1 MAKEQKFVSVVA
13 YVHNDQAHLNSFL
26 SSVMGKCTEL
36 FDKCEL
42 ILVNDHST
50 DQSLNTIHKFFE
62 EYPPEYMVSIIRMGM
77 FQGMESSMNAG
88 RDMAIGDYVFEFDDL
103 YIDYDLNMIEK
114 AYRKCLEG
122 NDIVSVASN
131 ARMRMTSRWFYKVYN
146 SVSRT
151 QNRIGQATFRLLS
164 RRAINRVKSI
174 GTYIPYRKA
183 VYMNCGLVVAR
194 IEYQSTFG
202 KDKLTKHSNRNERT
216 GLAIDSF
223 IYFTNVM
230 EKISLA
236 ISAVFLVIAIAVIIF
251 ALYSFFMDSHL
262 ASGWV
267 SIMGF
272 LSIGFMGIFGLL
284 TIILKYLSVV
294 VNLIFRQQRYLIE
307 DVEKISKN

>member
-13 YVHNDQAHLNSFL
+13 YVHNDQTHLNSFL
-26 SSVMGKCTEL
+26 TCVMGKCMEL

-50 DQSLNTIHKFFE
+50 DQSLNIIHKFFE
-62 EYPPEYMVSIIRMGM
+62 DYPPEYMVSIIRMGM

-103 YIDYDLNMIEK
+103 YIDYDLNMIEET
-114 AYRKCLEG
+114 YRKCLEG
-122 NDIVSVASN
+122 NDIVSIASN

-151 QNRIGQATFRLLS
+151 QNQIGQATFRLLS

-183 VYMNCGLVVAR
+183 VYMNCGLAVAR
-194 IEYQSTFG
+194 IEYQSIFG

-230 EKISLA
+230 ERISLA
-236 ISAVFLVIAIAVIIF
+236 ISAVFLMIAIAVIIF